1 MLLEE
6 VVDGSLE
13 HERVVDRN
21 VRDALLQD
29 SNAHEKAGIVSTG
42 LSDDINIRREYVDGC
57 TYDLVPT
64 GLSPSGDGLV
74 HHVVSDKEVRLQLFE
89 ADTTR

>member
-1 MLLEE
+1 M
-6 VVDGSLE
+6 
-13 HERVVDRN
+13 
-21 VRDALLQD
+21 QK
-29 SNAHEKAGIVSTG
+29 EKGVG
-42 LSDDINIRREYVDGC
+42 Y
-57 TYDLVPT
+57 TYDLVPA